1 MTTIEQAPLLPQDLE
16 DGASSA
22 IPEPEPARPE
32 GITEVKAP
40 RAPARSSPPSD
51 VTPHQPTN
59 TIPATSFYARS
70 FLLHLV
76 SSI

>member
-1 MTTIEQAPLLPQDLE
+1 MTTIEQTPLLPQDLE

-22 IPEPEPARPE
+22 IPEPELARPE

-40 RAPARSSPPSD
+40 RAPA
-51 VTPHQPTN
+51 PT
-59 TIPATSFYARS
+59 AFHARS
-70 FLLHLV
+70 FLLHLA

>member
-22 IPEPEPARPE
+22 IPEPELARPE

-51 VTPHQPTN
+51 VTPHQQTN
-59 TIPATSFYARS
+59 TIPATAFYARFS
-70 FLLHLV
+70 LPYSA